1 MLLLEEGLLVQ
12 CLVLKINLFY
22 QVAMASGFS
31 SRSDEILNNFW
42 ISDPTVAVERNASL
56 KNQSSLEENCE
67 NIIFAGTQAD
77 RKEKHKKKETKKI
90 KNKKNQEINL
100 HHKTRIWWLTSTL
113 VYSAPDV
120 LQISIVTIFR

>member
-1 MLLLEEGLLVQ
+1 M
-12 CLVLKINLFY
+12 
-22 QVAMASGFS
+22 
-31 SRSDEILNNFW
+31 
-42 ISDPTVAVERNASL
+42 AVERNASL

-100 HHKTRIWWLTSTL
+100 HHKTRI
-113 VYSAPDV
+113 
-120 LQISIVTIFR
+120 

>member
-12 CLVLKINLFY
+12 CLVPKIDLFY

-31 SRSDEILNNFW
+31 SRSDEILNDFW
-42 ISDPTVAVERNASL
+42 ISGPTVAVERNASL

-77 RKEKHKKKETKKI
+77 RKEKHKK
-90 KNKKNQEINL
+90 
-100 HHKTRIWWLTSTL
+100 
-113 VYSAPDV
+113 
-120 LQISIVTIFR
+120 